1 MTQLDRPVSRTRRA
15 QLGLLA
21 VGVALKV
28 LGLAVI
34 VAAFIATM
42 QVVQP
47 GPTGGIA
54 QLFFAIGGFLAVAA
68 GADLRSAAISHLR
81 AARD

>member
-28 LGLAVI
+28 LGLRRLYRI
-34 VAAFIATM
+34 
-42 QVVQP
+42 
-47 GPTGGIA
+47 
-54 QLFFAIGGFLAVAA
+54 
-68 GADLRSAAISHLR
+68 R
-81 AARD
+81 